1 MTMAAIRTPPRL
13 HNQRMTSTVLRNE
26 AIARRNS
33 WPATPSRVTAAWN
46 LARVNL
52 LAVTEGYRRR
62 RAGTALM
69 EAAEEWGRTGE
80 WSQR

>member
-1 MTMAAIRTPPRL
+1 M
-13 HNQRMTSTVLRNE
+13 
-26 AIARRNS
+26 
-33 WPATPSRVTAAWN
+33 
-46 LARVNL
+46 NL